1 MAGPTSRV
9 RAKTIRPR
17 FNTFSLIDLMTGRFL
32 KGKDGL
38 WYLDGGYGQIMGFGG
53 RGNTFKSAL
62 SCTMASTVSLRYK
75 FEYTEFYDSELSM
88 KVGRVQ
94 DYIDSVVRD
103 NHWAETPQI
112 LDLLDDDTTP
122 WNMTNSAVQ
131 PGEMWWKDNCRGEL
145 STREKIK
152 EKDHRV
158 TPFKEL
164 DGTYATMLNPWIFT
178 VDSLSEFH
186 TGSVERKYEKGT
198 AGESDLNT
206 EAMDDAR
213 SKAQIMKQMPTVAAR
228 GNYYFGLIAH
238 ADDELKMDMYA
249 PSQKKLEGLKGNLKF
264 KGVPGRGFS
273 FLPNSVLLATGT
285 SNGLNKADK
294 MPEYPHP
301 NMEPRVGDTDLRI
314 IQFTELRGKSGPT
327 GAVLDI
333 CFSQL
338 EGLLVGVTEYH
349 YIKEHAKEFGI
360 TSSGSGGAFKKL
372 DLYPDVTFTRKTL
385 RALLVED
392 PKFKRAMGITA
403 SLAYITM
410 NWFDLEPQYRM
421 SMQELHDSVVA
432 AGYDW
437 DEILSGTVEYWYFQD
452 QEKEI
457 GKPTITIMT
466 LLDMALGILKPKVL
480 KCSK

>member
-1 MAGPTSRV
+1 
-9 RAKTIRPR
+9 
-17 FNTFSLIDLMTGRFL
+17 MTGRFL
-32 KGKDGL
+32 KGKDNL

-62 SCTMASTVSLRYK
+62 SCTLASTASLRYQ

-88 KVGRVQ
+88 KVGRIQ

-103 NHWAETPQI
+103 HHWEERPDI
-112 LDLLDDDTTP
+112 LQLLDDPDTP

-131 PGEMWWKDNCRGEL
+131 PGELWWRDNCRGEL
-145 STREKIK
+145 ANREKIK
-152 EKDHRV
+152 EKDHRI
-158 TPFKEL
+158 TPFKEM

-186 TGSVERKYEKGT
+186 TGSVEKKYDKGT
-198 AGESDLNT
+198 VGESDLNT

-213 SKAQIMKQMPTVAAR
+213 SKAQLMKQMPTVAAR

-273 FLPNSVLLATGT
+273 FLPNSVLLATGFR
-285 SNGLNKADK
+285 NGLNKSDK

-301 NMEPRVGDTDLRI
+301 DVEPRVGDTDLRFI
-314 IQFTELRGKSGPT
+314 EFTELRGKSGPT
-327 GAVLDI
+327 GASI
-333 CFSQL
+333 EIAFSQI
-338 EGLLVGVTEYH
+338 EGLLVGVTEFN
-349 YIKEHAKEFGI
+349 YIREHAKEFGV

-372 DLYPDVTFTRKTL
+372 DIYPEVTFTRKNL
-385 RALLVED
+385 RELLEANA
-392 PKFKRAMGITA
+392 KFKRAMAITA
-403 SLAYITM
+403 SLAYINM
-410 NWFDLEPQYRM
+410 NWFHLDPEYRM
-421 SMQELHDSVVA
+421 SAQEL
-432 AGYDW
+432 YDKIKERGFDW
-437 DEILSGTVEYWYFQD
+437 NQILQDTVEYWYFQD
-452 QEKEI
+452 QEEEI

-466 LLDMALGILKPKVL
+466 LLDMALGNLKPKML
-480 KCSK
+480 SCSK